1 MTNIKNPNYL
11 ISCDSE
17 IHLVVDNNFYL
28 RDNLQNQIGG
38 NGIKVNGK
46 NRPKDRYLF
55 LNESL
60 NNITFRLIN
69 TITSFD
75 NMFKNDTSIISM
87 DLSEIDIKLILSMK
101 NMFSGCS
108 NLKTVI
114 FGNFEATVLRGMNS
128 MFKGCTSLIYLQLFI
143 LPKREDPSPRI
154 TITNI
159 FNGINPFVR
168 YCINDSY
175 TKDYLLGENAISICS
190 DTCMDESN
198 IKVDLVDNKCV
209 KKCSNGRF
217 IYKNTSIC
225 YGDCPHN
232 SYPIFCDESEC
243 DENIRECF
251 DETPEN
257 YYFDNSS
264 QNYKKC
270 YESCKYCYGEGNESN
285 HNCIECKSELIFY
298 NNLLNISNC
307 YEICNDYYYFDE
319 SNEFHCSESC
329 PEEYKLIQEKKKCI
343 DECKNDD
350 IYNNEYDNHCYD
362 DCPNN
367 IIKDETI

>member
-1 MTNIKNPNYL
+1 
-11 ISCDSE
+11 
-17 IHLVVDNNFYL
+17 
-28 RDNLQNQIGG
+28 
-38 NGIKVNGK
+38 
-46 NRPKDRYLF
+46 
-55 LNESL
+55 
-60 NNITFRLIN
+60 
-69 TITSFD
+69 
-75 NMFKNDTSIISM
+75 
-87 DLSEIDIKLILSMK
+87 
-101 NMFSGCS
+101 MFSGCT

-114 FGNFEATVLRGMNS
+114 FGNFEATALRGMNS
-128 MFKGCTSLIYLQLFI
+128 MFKGCTSLIYLQIFI
-143 LPKREDPSPRI
+143 LPEREYPNPRI
-154 TITNI
+154 TITGV
-159 FNGINPFVR
+159 FSGINPFAR

-175 TKDYLLGENAISICS
+175 TKDYLLRENAIYICS

-209 KKCSNGRF
+209 ETCPNGRF
-217 IYKNTSIC
+217 VYKNTSIC

-232 SYPIFCDESEC
+232 SYPIFCDENEC
-243 DENIRECF
+243 DDSIRECF

-285 HNCIECKSELIFY
+285 QNCKECKSDLIFY

-329 PEEYKLIQEKKKCI
+329 PEEYKLIIENKKCI
-343 DECKNDD
+343 ADCKNDD
-350 IYNNEYDNHCYD
+350 IYIFEYNNICYPQ
-362 DCPNN
+362 CPNGTYILEDEGDNKCYEYHKDGYYLDLDKQLFKKCFETCSKCNKGGN
-367 IIKDETI
+367 ITNNNCLECKPNYIAYNNSIGITNCYEICDKYFYIDEFEIYNCISNCPIKYNK